1 MMRRLSVIEQRAER
15 QAAIGPGCRPSGAQ
29 LTQASGEGLS

>member
-1 MMRRLSVIEQRAER
+1 MDRRSMVEPRAER